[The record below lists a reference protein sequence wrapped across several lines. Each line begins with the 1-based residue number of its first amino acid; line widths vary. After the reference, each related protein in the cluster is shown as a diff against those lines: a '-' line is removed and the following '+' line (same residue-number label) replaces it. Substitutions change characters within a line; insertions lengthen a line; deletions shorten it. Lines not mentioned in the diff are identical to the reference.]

1 MASVQDDS
9 VAGAWQSLPTTDR
22 QAARQ
27 PLSRADVA
35 SCVVG
40 LLMTPGFALAA
51 LWLLSKLPVVGG
63 QFGWVFATTLGLL
76 SLGLSAI
83 VMVAEVAL
91 TAIVAM
97 LLLTIIKR
105 KVISVPLVALFI
117 VWFWTDRLLSTQSLL
132 PSAATN
138 GGCDI
143 EFGKT
148 MNEERDKVKYWN
160 DWFSESSRK

>member
-1 MASVQDDS
+1 
-9 VAGAWQSLPTTDR
+9 
-22 QAARQ
+22 
-27 PLSRADVA
+27 
-35 SCVVG
+35 VG

-117 VWFWTDRLLSTQSLL
+117 VWFWTDRLLSTQSLR

-143 EFGKT
+143 EQGKT
-148 MNEERDKVKYWN
+148 MNEERGKVKYRN
-160 DWFSESSRK
+160 DWFSEFSRK